1 MKRVNWNVSE
11 MNVIIMIHT
20 KTTILITV
28 SNVANVIQLILREI
42 GLLTDSVLPRF
53 VFSLSKL
60 VIYFDSSAQ
69 NQM

>member
-28 SNVANVIQLILREI
+28 SNVVNVIQLILREI
-42 GLLTDSVLPRF
+42 GLLTDSVLQRF
-53 VFSLSKL
+53 VLYSLVKKMRD
-60 VIYFDSSAQ
+60 VF
-69 NQM
+69 